1 MSTRG
6 YVGIR
11 KNEIDKGGY
20 NHFDSYPTGLGES
33 VLTFIKDNTIESL
46 NSIYDRIVMK
56 ENAGDVWDYNRAE
69 INESFEEYNNFLFD
83 SLFCEFAYIINL
95 DENVLEFYIGFN
107 KNPEADGRYA
117 YKIGERGYCGVR
129 LAKTMKLEDIMN
141 NKYRA
146 DEEKD
151 FVENE

>member
-11 KNEIDKGGY
+11 KNEVDKGGY
-20 NHFDSYPTGLGES
+20 NHYDSYPTGLGKC
-33 VLTFIKDNTIESL
+33 VLTFIQEKDMETL
-46 NSIYDRIVMK
+46 NNLYDEINDQVY
-56 ENAGDVWDYNRAE
+56 NGDVWDWETCSFNKEFENYND
-69 INESFEEYNNFLFD
+69 FLFD
-83 SLFCEFAYIINL
+83 SLFCEYAYIINL
-95 DENVLEFYIGFN
+95 DEGVLEFYIGFN

-117 YKIGERGYCGVR
+117 HKIGERGYCGVR
-129 LAKTMKLEDIMN
+129 LAKTMKLEDIIN

-146 DEEKD
+146 DEEEN

>member
-11 KNEIDKGGY
+11 KNETDKGGY

-56 ENAGDVWDYNRAE
+56 ENAGDVWNYNRNE
-69 INESFEEYNNFLFD
+69 INESFEEYNDFLFD

-95 DENVLEFYIGFN
+95 DENILEFYIGFN

-146 DEEKD
+146 DEEED

>member
-56 ENAGDVWDYNRAE
+56 DNAGDVWNDEKNE
-69 INESFEEYNNFLFD
+69 INESFEEYNDFLFD
-83 SLFCEFAYIINL
+83 SLFCEYAYIINL
-95 DENVLEFYIGFN
+95 DENILEFYIGFN

-146 DEEKD
+146 DEEED